1 MMYANGRSAEVEQP
15 THVPNV
21 KGSNPASLA
30 RQYLKDFTYNDF
42 ANNIN
47 RYNFADFT
55 YE

>member
-1 MMYANGRSAEVEQP
+1 MYASGGSAVVEQP

-30 RQYLKDFTYNDF
+30 RQYLKDFTYNI
-42 ANNIN
+42 NKYNI
-47 RYNFADFT
+47 ADFT